1 MLQVWKFYCGLVQF
15 DEICNQFKKLID
27 TMNCDTLFTVQ
38 CSFESQQQHT
48 CDRVIKS
55 NSLSCKDT
63 FLTPSD
69 FTAISYVIF
78 NTVQHIVH
86 KLVFDSCTLSR
97 EGMDTLS
104 EKVGEKLSLITTLC
118 FHGHNCTCEQLGLVN
133 ILVHKLPL
141 LEILDITDTD
151 LGEQEILALTDNMNH
166 SNLQILKVGSIYN
179 TLYSAFKT
187 PALLVKCFQSSCSK
201 FLNVCFMKVL
211 IIYLMMLSK
220 CSHII
225 FCVLRIFLTSE

>member
-1 MLQVWKFYCGLVQF
+1 MFVFCYAIDIRDYVTGYVVSNMVMRMLTIVNTCHAPVLLKLLHLTFQEFLAAYHISHLKSDEQQDLITHHGESKHMLQVWKFYCGLVQF
-15 DEICNQFKKLID
+15 DESCNQFKTLID
-27 TMNCDTLFTVQ
+27 SMTQNCDTIFTVQ

-48 CDRVIKS
+48 CDSVIKS
-55 NSLSCKDT
+55 NSLSFKDK

-97 EGMDTLS
+97 EGIDTLS

-118 FHGHNCTCEQLGLVN
+118 FHGHNCTCEQRLVN

-151 LGEQEILALTDNMNH
+151 LGA
-166 SNLQILKVGSIYN
+166 
-179 TLYSAFKT
+179 
-187 PALLVKCFQSSCSK
+187 
-201 FLNVCFMKVL
+201 
-211 IIYLMMLSK
+211 
-220 CSHII
+220 
-225 FCVLRIFLTSE
+225 